1 LLVAGLLG
9 GCVTPEPTAGDA
21 PGAATLRRDLEGLR
35 GELGQIRGEL
45 EVTRRGAVLHA
56 DRRAIEVRS
65 ELEAVHAAAQ
75 ASTRDLEQRR
85 VETLEATDRRLGRL
99 ERRVD
104 ELAESI
110 RSLGD
115 AVRALADRI
124 TQLEAPPRPPRR
136 R

>member
-1 LLVAGLLG
+1 VAGLLA
-9 GCVTPEPTAGDA
+9 GCVAPGPTAGDA
-21 PGAATLRRDLEGLR
+21 PAVATLRRELEGLR
-35 GELGQIRGEL
+35 GDLGQIRGEL
-45 EVTRRGAVLHA
+45 EATRRGAVLHA
-56 DRRAIEVRS
+56 DRRAIEVRT
-65 ELEAVHAAAQ
+65 ELEAVQAAVE
-75 ASTRDLEQRR
+75 ASARDLEQRR
-85 VETLEATDRRLGRL
+85 VEGLDATDRRLGRL

-110 RSLGD
+110 RSLAD